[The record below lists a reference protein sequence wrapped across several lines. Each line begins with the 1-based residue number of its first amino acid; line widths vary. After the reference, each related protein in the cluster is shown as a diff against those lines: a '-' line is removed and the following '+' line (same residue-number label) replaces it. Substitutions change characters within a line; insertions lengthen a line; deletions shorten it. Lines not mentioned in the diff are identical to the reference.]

1 MMKLLT
7 TREAAERL
15 RLHPKTV
22 EAYFRQGRIKALK
35 TGRNWRVLE
44 TELESFISNHMTDH
58 AERDEW
64 DMLIRSKLA
73 EVWNHPDEVEY
84 PI

>member
-1 MMKLLT
+1 MKLLT
-7 TREAAERL
+7 TKEAADRL

-44 TELESFISNHMTDH
+44 TELETFIGNQMTDPK
-58 AERDEW
+58 ERDDW
-64 DMLIRSKLA
+64 DTLIRSKLA
-73 EVWNHPDEVEY
+73 EVWNHPDEVDY
-84 PI
+84 PL

>member
-1 MMKLLT
+1 MKLLT

-22 EAYFRQGRIKALK
+22 EAYFRQGRIKAIK

-44 TELESFISNHMTDH
+44 TELESFVNNQISNPQ
-58 AERDEW
+58 ERQNW
-64 DMLIRSKLA
+64 DALIRSKLS
-73 EVWNHPDEVEY
+73 EVWNHPEEVDY
-84 PI
+84 PL